1 MSEKCCADYGVQ
13 LMHVKLTFELG
24 ANFQKAKPPIIPI
37 ETQPMI
43 RLGLFRNNKNVIV
56 YAPPS
61 YPIIGCLLSFYKNR
75 HCLLDWYTQLL
86 ASSPTKTIVVGRLG
100 APRTVVTASPENVE
114 YMLKHNFLNF
124 PKGEPMNQILGDF
137 LGRGIFNVDGDLWS
151 AQRKL
156 ASHEF
161 TARSLRELVMKTLE
175 EEVAGRL
182 SPLLESAAETNSVL
196 DLQDVLRRFAFD
208 TICKISLGSDPGCLC
223 SDSKSPAESLVDAFD
238 KASEISARRG
248 MAPVFAVW
256 KCKRALN
263 VGSERKLREHIK
275 VVHDHVEE
283 IIRVRKQQK
292 AKNPEAFAGN
302 SDFLSRLLDAGHE
315 YEVVRDMVISF
326 LVAGRDTTS
335 SALTWLFWL
344 LSKHPNIENTLL
356 KQLFS
361 SDGMNFCH
369 LREMNYI
376 KACLCE
382 SMRLYP
388 PVAWD
393 SKHAAN
399 DDVLP
404 DGTPVYRGDRVTFF
418 PYAMGRMEDLWG
430 NDWAEF
436 KPDRW
441 FDQEGKLKMISPFKF
456 PVFQAG
462 PRVCLGKEM
471 AFIQMKF
478 VVASILRRFE
488 IRPVCTEKPVF
499 VPLLTGYMA
508 KGLYVRVQ
516 MREGYNNNN

>member
-1 MSEKCCADYGVQ
+1 MFLSLSFIIIFGLLCFFFL
-13 LMHVKLTFELG
+13 LMFSRVFHTEHHKKL
-24 ANFQKAKPPIIPI
+24 
-37 ETQPMI
+37 
-43 RLGLFRNNKNVIV
+43 IV
-56 YAPPS
+56 YTPPS

-75 HCLLDWYTQLL
+75 YCLLDWYTKLL
-86 ASSPTKTIVVGRLG
+86 ASSPTKTIVVHRLG
-100 APRTVVTASPENVE
+100 APRTVVTASAENVE
-114 YMLKHNFLNF
+114 YMLKNNFLNF

-175 EEVAGRL
+175 EEVDGRL
-182 SPLLESAAETNSVL
+182 SPLLEAAARNSSVL

-208 TICKISLGSDPGCLC
+208 TICKISLGSDPGCLSS
-223 SDSKSPAESLVDAFD
+223 SDSSAESLVDAFD

-256 KCKRALN
+256 KCKRAFN
-263 VGSERKLREHIK
+263 VGSEKKLREHIK

-283 IIRVRKQQK
+283 IIRVRKQEK
-292 AKNPEAFAGN
+292 ANNIAAGAG
-302 SDFLSRLLDAGHE
+302 SDFLSRLLDAGHKD
-315 YEVVRDMVISF
+315 EVVRDMVISF

-335 SALTWLFWL
+335 SALTWFFWL
-344 LSKHPNIENTLL
+344 LSKHPNIETTVI
-356 KQLFS
+356 KQVLS
-361 SDGMNFCH
+361 SDDQKTLNFDH

-404 DGTPVYRGDRVTFF
+404 DGTPIYRGNRVTFS
-418 PYAMGRMEDLWG
+418 PYAMGRMENLWG
-430 NDWAEF
+430 NDWLEF

-441 FDQEGKLKMISPFKF
+441 FDEQGKLKMISPFKF

-488 IRPVCTEKPVF
+488 IRPVCESQPVF

-508 KGLYVRVQ
+508 KGLYVRVH
-516 MREGYNNNN
+516 MREGYNNN